1 MKLRPLNINDAEL
14 MLEWMHDDSVVHHLD
29 KDFSKL
35 TLEDCK
41 NFIEAAGLMNQKST
55 DDREFIHM
63 AIADD
68 NDEYLGTVSLKDID
82 REDKSA
88 EFGISIRVKAM
99 GRGVASEA
107 MCQIIKVGFED
118 YGLDKIFWYVNT
130 ENKRA
135 LRFYE
140 KNGYTAIEETDSRIS
155 KHVKTAENRKYIW
168 FLVEK
173 NDAEH

>member
-1 MKLRPLNINDAEL
+1 MKLRPLNIKDAEL
-14 MLEWMHDDSVVHHLD
+14 MLEWMHDDNVVHYLS

-35 TLEDCK
+35 TIEDCK
-41 NFIEAAGLMNQKST
+41 SFIEAAVLMNKKGADNQES
-55 DDREFIHM
+55 IHM
-63 AIADD
+63 AITDD

-99 GRGVASEA
+99 GCGVASEA

-135 LRFYE
+135 LRFYK
-140 KNGYTAIEETDSRIS
+140 KNGYIAIEETDSRIS